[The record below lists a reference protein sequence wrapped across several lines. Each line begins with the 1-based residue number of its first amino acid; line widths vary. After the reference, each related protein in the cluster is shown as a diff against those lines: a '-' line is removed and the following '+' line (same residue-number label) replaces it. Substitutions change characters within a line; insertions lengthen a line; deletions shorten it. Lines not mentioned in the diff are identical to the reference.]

1 MKSVQHPFLFLIGC
15 LVLWLI
21 PGTAIGDP
29 MGELMDEYQQDFK
42 AVVPE
47 PYSSVNSDYKLEQIA
62 MGGLY
67 ITKSLSIL
75 FDQNRVMAAR
85 QEEMIRKYDQMI
97 EQNRE
102 IIRLLNRIA
111 KQGQPVSP
119 GQQGVAQ

>member
-1 MKSVQHPFLFLIGC
+1 MKSVQHRFLFLIGC

-29 MGELMDEYQQDFK
+29 MEELMEEYQQDYK

-111 KQGQPVSP
+111 KQGQPEP
-119 GQQGVAQ
+119 IKP